1 MQGFSND
8 VIRIHPRRVI
18 AWNLDGPGPNNRDVR

>member
-1 MQGFSND
+1 MNGFTND

-18 AWNLDGPGPNNRDVR
+18 AWNRDGPGPSIRDVR

>member
-1 MQGFSND
+1 MQGFTND

-18 AWNLDGPGPNNRDVR
+18 AWTLDGPGPNNPDVR